1 MTDIKNILF
10 DLGNV
15 LIDIDFNKVKR
26 AFEKLG
32 IENFEQQ
39 FSQLSASRLFEDLEM
54 GKISNDQFYKTI
66 QQQSTLPL
74 NDEQIKN
81 AWNAILLD
89 FRKESMNFLMQ
100 HNNNYRFF
108 LLSNTN
114 AIHLEEVN
122 IILQKQCNKNDLDEF
137 FEKAY
142 YSHKVGLRKP
152 NEDIF
157 QYVLRDAN
165 IKGEETLFID
175 DTPPN
180 IDTAIKLG
188 FKTHLL
194 LPGQKIE
201 ELSYWSHIK

>member
-1 MTDIKNILF
+1 MAVTKNILF

-39 FSQLSASRLFEDLEM
+39 FSQLSASSLFEDLEM
-54 GKISNDQFYKTI
+54 GKISNEQFYKRI
-66 QQQSTLPL
+66 QSQSAFQLKE
-74 NDEQIKN
+74 DQIKN

-89 FRKESMNFLMQ
+89 FRKESMDFLVR
-100 HNNNYRFF
+100 HNNQYRFF

-122 IILQKQCNKNDLDEF
+122 IILQKQCNKADLDEF

-157 QYVLRDAN
+157 EYVLKDAN
-165 IKGEETLFID
+165 IKSEETLFID

-201 ELSYWSHIK
+201 GLSF

>member
-1 MTDIKNILF
+1 MAVTKNILF

-39 FSQLSASRLFEDLEM
+39 FSQLSASSLFEDLEM
-54 GKISNDQFYKTI
+54 GKISNEQFYKTI

-74 NDEQIKN
+74 KDDQIKN

-89 FRKESMNFLMQ
+89 FRKESMDFLVR
-100 HNNNYRFF
+100 HNNQYRFF

-122 IILQKQCNKNDLDEF
+122 IILQKQYNKADLDEF

-157 QYVLRDAN
+157 EYVLKDAN
-165 IKGEETLFID
+165 IKSEETLFID

-201 ELSYWSHIK
+201 GLSF

>member
-1 MTDIKNILF
+1 MAVTKNILF
-10 DLGNV
+10 DLGHV

-54 GKISNDQFYKTI
+54 GKISNEQFYKRI
-66 QQQSTLPL
+66 QSQSAFPL
-74 NDEQIKN
+74 NDDQIKN

-89 FRKESMNFLMQ
+89 FRKESMDFLVR
-100 HNNNYRFF
+100 HNNQYRFF

-122 IILQKQCNKNDLDEF
+122 IILQKQYNKADLDEF

-157 QYVLRDAN
+157 EYVLKDAN
-165 IKGEETLFID
+165 IKSEETLFID

-201 ELSYWSHIK
+201 GLSF